1 LFLLHKR
8 NNDRG
13 KNDSVA
19 LSLIRQHTNLGL
31 HTTEAQFQ
39 VILQPMLNSHR
50 AARQVLYSECE
61 AVSAYVIAPAMVAV
75 ETDSLQRQ

>member
-1 LFLLHKR
+1 
-8 NNDRG
+8 
-13 KNDSVA
+13 
-19 LSLIRQHTNLGL
+19 L

-39 VILQPMLNSHR
+39 VILQPTLNSHR

-61 AVSAYVIAPAMVAV
+61 AVSAYMIASAMVAV

>member
-1 LFLLHKR
+1 LFLLQKR

-19 LSLIRQHTNLGL
+19 LSLTRQHTNLGL

-50 AARQVLYSECE
+50 AARQV
-61 AVSAYVIAPAMVAV
+61 
-75 ETDSLQRQ
+75 